1 MIDTLAQLTYEY
13 LFSYQC
19 IGLKRAIQTT
29 LRRKLNC
36 SSYYNE
42 DETFKLIRNLVEN
55 WFLNKF
61 GQGKFYYKRPVIRT
75 PDKIN
80 EYWVS
85 HEVDACLYTVYGID
99 NPSYSSFMIN
109 VKIHDNNNTYE
120 CDYHFSTALLK
131 QFGIPKTYKEFV
143 ESQKLLEL

>member
-1 MIDTLAQLTYEY
+1 MTDELKQLTYDY

-29 LRRKLNC
+29 LRQKLNC
-36 SSYYNE
+36 ISYYNE
-42 DETFKLIRNLVEN
+42 DEIFKLIRKLVEN

-61 GQGKFYYKRPVIRT
+61 GPGKFYYKRPVIRT

-80 EYWVS
+80 EYWIS
-85 HEVDACLYTVYGID
+85 HEVETCHYTVYGTD
-99 NPSYSSFMIN
+99 CPSYSSFMIK
-109 VKIHDNNNTYE
+109 VKIHDNNNTYD
-120 CDYHFSTALLK
+120 CGYHFSTLLLK

-143 ESQKLLEL
+143 ESQKLLEI